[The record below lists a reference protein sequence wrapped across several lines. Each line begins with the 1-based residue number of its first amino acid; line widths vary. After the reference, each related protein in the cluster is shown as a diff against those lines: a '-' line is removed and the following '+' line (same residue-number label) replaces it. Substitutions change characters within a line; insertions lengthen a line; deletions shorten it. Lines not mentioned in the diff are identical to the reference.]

1 MAARS
6 KEWYLLSRTWYNRL
20 LISYFPIFLLTVTIL
35 IFIAFVFVNDISR
48 SETKKADRISSSYL
62 VDSVD
67 RTIRDIELSVL
78 EAVEG
83 NQAYKRYFN
92 RNVRSGREAE
102 YAIAQSLRE
111 MTNSSSYIQSI
122 YLYDKKNESVLTSSG
137 LRDVGTFSDKVW
149 IDRILSGSLAPGWQ
163 PVREF
168 NPGFVQRTPVRV
180 LTVNKEMPLP
190 FGTDGVLVINVKM
203 SSIEQSIDSMVNG
216 QLSFMTILDR
226 DGQTLYHAHA
236 DQAGAASGQQLNTL
250 KLDRLGWTFSSGIKA
265 GNLFGW
271 VSVISYLWVVIA
283 IGTVVCA
290 IIYIVYITRR
300 NYKPIQIIMN
310 RIEAHQI
317 RTLEQSG
324 SRTDEMKLI
333 DGVLENLINHMMDY
347 DKKSRE
353 NLLLQRS
360 KLFHD
365 LLRGERLEQAAG
377 RLKEMSPLTDMEEQS
392 RFAVVVSEINRY
404 EQVFQDKYTRGDQN
418 TLKFA
423 LMNVLQELSRN
434 ARLQCWTEWV
444 SADQIAIIFMSS
456 DNSVDMT
463 EQIREVA
470 EECRSWV
477 EQNLRISLSFGIGP
491 IAEGIGFI
499 RESYVAA
506 EAVLHRKLL
515 MNGDV
520 VLAESSDTPQ
530 QLLET
535 YTYLQMIAEF
545 VKRFRMSSGQW
556 REQLEEIFAAFERNL
571 LSDEDIRSFMQ
582 ALLQMLSREVAVMSE
597 QLQQELSEENNSKR
611 LKRLEEAETLDDV
624 KSLLFDDLTDLFRI
638 YVSVS
643 ETKSY
648 KAMVN
653 EMKSYI
659 EEQFANPDLS
669 LKHLSD
675 RFQISGKHASYLFK
689 TEFNMKFVDF
699 VTALRMK
706 EAEKLLLNTEQ
717 SLQDIA
723 TQVGYANAI
732 SFGRVFKRIIGMTPG
747 DYRRSRRD
755 HPMTDS

>member
-1 MAARS
+1 M
-6 KEWYLLSRTWYNRL
+6 SRTWYNRL
-20 LISYFPIFLLTVTIL
+20 LVSYFPIFLLTVTIL

-137 LRDVGTFSDKVW
+137 LRDVETFSDKVW

-226 DGQTLYHAHA
+226 EGQLVYHAHA
-236 DQAGAASGQQLNTL
+236 DQAGAASGQKLNTL
-250 KLDRLGWTFSSGIKA
+250 KLDRLGWTLVSGIKA

-283 IGTVVCA
+283 IATVVIA

-317 RTLEQSG
+317 RTMEQSG
-324 SRTDEMKLI
+324 SRMDEMKLI

-365 LLRGERLEQAAG
+365 LLRGERLEQAAE
-377 RLKEMSPLTDMEEQS
+377 RLREISPLTDMDEQPS
-392 RFAVVVSEINRY
+392 FAVVVSEINRY

-434 ARLQCWTEWV
+434 ARLQCWAEWV

-456 DNSVDMT
+456 DNSIDMT
-463 EQIREVA
+463 EQLRTVA
-470 EECRSWV
+470 EECRTWV
-477 EQNLRISLSFGIGP
+477 EQNLRISLSFGVGP
-491 IAEGIGFI
+491 LAEGIGFI
-499 RESYVAA
+499 RESYMAA
-506 EAVLHRKLL
+506 EAV
-515 MNGDV
+515 
-520 VLAESSDTPQ
+520 
-530 QLLET
+530 
-535 YTYLQMIAEF
+535 
-545 VKRFRMSSGQW
+545 
-556 REQLEEIFAAFERNL
+556 
-571 LSDEDIRSFMQ
+571 
-582 ALLQMLSREVAVMSE
+582 
-597 QLQQELSEENNSKR
+597 
-611 LKRLEEAETLDDV
+611 
-624 KSLLFDDLTDLFRI
+624 
-638 YVSVS
+638 
-643 ETKSY
+643 
-648 KAMVN
+648 
-653 EMKSYI
+653 
-659 EEQFANPDLS
+659 
-669 LKHLSD
+669 
-675 RFQISGKHASYLFK
+675 
-689 TEFNMKFVDF
+689 
-699 VTALRMK
+699 
-706 EAEKLLLNTEQ
+706 
-717 SLQDIA
+717 
-723 TQVGYANAI
+723 
-732 SFGRVFKRIIGMTPG
+732 
-747 DYRRSRRD
+747 
-755 HPMTDS
+755 